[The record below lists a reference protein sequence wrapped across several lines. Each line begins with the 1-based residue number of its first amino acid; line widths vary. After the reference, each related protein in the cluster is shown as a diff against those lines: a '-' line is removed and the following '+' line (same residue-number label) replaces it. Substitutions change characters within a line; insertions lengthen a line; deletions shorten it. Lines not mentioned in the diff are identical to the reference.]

1 MLIPSGLVISSFLHD
16 LPDFEFE
23 ATESL
28 RVTIDLYTYPDTG
41 GVRRTVYDQLLT
53 PVSGLVTVA
62 DTPSLLLPFMDYSA
76 GAEYLFSKQML
87 LQINLGD
94 PAAFHALVYVHYASA
109 SVVPPSQFK
118 EGEIAPAAYSFTPY
132 IKSLL
137 LAQSPVRTIL
147 PDNRADIYW
156 IPDANDETFTFEALL
171 AGRTFTASLP
181 VSVPFDGNAHS
192 IDASPRA
199 VLSLIREQN
208 ALSLLYTVDY
218 LASYRVS
225 ASRRTNAVTYRI
237 LRDTNAVA
245 VRFLYRGLFGLLEE
259 LPVPGVAIRRTAYD
273 RDIASSSRR
282 LVASGLRRTVTYE
295 VSTALIA
302 PGEAQAYRSLFA
314 SPAVWLRS
322 ADPRLDM
329 QEVLHEEIT
338 CEESSAPD
346 RLLSYKF
353 TYRLCDTAEKALDI

>member
-1 MLIPSGLVISSFLHD
+1 MLIPSNSAISSFLHD

-28 RVTIDLYTYPDTG
+28 RVTIALYTYPDSG
-41 GVRRTVYDQLLT
+41 GVRRTVYDQVLT
-53 PVSGLVTVA
+53 PVGGLVTVA
-62 DTPSLLLPFMDYSA
+62 DTPSLILPFMDYALSS
-76 GAEYLFSKQML
+76 EHLFSKQML

-94 PAAFHALVYVHYASA
+94 SATFHALVYVHYASA

-118 EGEIAPAAYSFTPY
+118 EGEIAPAAFSFTPY
-132 IKSLL
+132 IKSLI
-137 LAQSPVRTIL
+137 LAQASVRTLL
-147 PDNRADIYW
+147 PDSRADIYW
-156 IPDANDETFTFEALL
+156 IPDANDWTFTFEALL
-171 AGRTFTASLP
+171 AGRTFSASIP
-181 VSVPFDGNAHS
+181 VHVPWDGNVHS
-192 IDASPRA
+192 IDASPQA
-199 VLSLIREQN
+199 VLTAVREQN
-208 ALSLLYTVDY
+208 GLSPLYTVDH
-218 LASYRVS
+218 LASYRVT

-245 VRFLYRGLFGLLEE
+245 ARFLYRGLFGLLEE

-329 QEVLHEEIT
+329 QEVLLEEIT